1 MDAVQNVARSAKTPT
16 AQPGGRHLA
25 TLLTALVVFT
35 VGLLGL
41 AAGTASAATTS
52 DASSTTGFTSAVA
65 GTVTATGPTTF
76 TLSGSGVATGLGQV
90 TYAGT
95 VTITS
100 APGVVPLT
108 DTLVETLTAK
118 NGDSITLRCEQ
129 SAVPVGDTGVL
140 KGTDRWTV
148 IGGTGKYGTAKG
160 SGTGTT
166 LIYNLSRFAKTATGT
181 VTLR

>member
-1 MDAVQNVARSAKTPT
+1 MDAVQNVARSAETPT
-16 AQPGGRHLA
+16 GQTRGRHLA
-25 TLLTALVVFT
+25 SLLTTLTVLTLV
-35 VGLLGL
+35 LLGL
-41 AAGTASAATTS
+41 VAGTASAATTS
-52 DASSTTGFTSAVA
+52 GAPSITKFTSAVA

-90 TYAGT
+90 SYAGT

-129 SAVPVGDTGVL
+129 SAVPVGDTGL
-140 KGTDRWTV
+140 LRGTDRWTV
-148 IGGTGKYGTAKG
+148 IGGTGRYAKATG

-181 VTLR
+181 ITVH